1 MLSRIA
7 NSLFWMG
14 RYLERA
20 EHTARYTKVHYFSSL
35 DAPLALRKEYVLESI
50 LKMTGLLYEYKLKS
64 PVLVDEEVL
73 YTISLED
80 SNHVSIKSSVNMA
93 RENARGARDS
103 LSGELWES
111 INKFYHYVNKVNK
124 SEFKRI
130 GIYNF
135 ADKILE
141 NCAVVNGYID
151 NSLLH
156 NEVWAFIHLGIH
168 IERANQISRMLLA
181 KIHDIEKEE
190 NKTLGKAAES
200 FQCVTLLKSAEAFD
214 MSRTYYQSVP
224 KLRDTLEFL
233 ILNNEFPKAIKF
245 NLTRL
250 LKFLHKINHSRLEQ
264 KESLEFLV
272 GKIISTYDYL
282 LIEEIEKDVSGFLNE
297 TIANVNMIS
306 GMISKKYLNY

>member
-14 RYLERA
+14 RFLERA

-50 LKMTGLLYEYKLKS
+50 LNMTGILEEYKVKN
-64 PVLVDEEVL
+64 PVLIDEEVL
-73 YTISLED
+73 YTISLDE
-80 SNHVSIKSSVNMA
+80 SKAVSIKSSINSA

-103 LSGELWES
+103 ISSELWES
-111 INKFYHYVNKVNK
+111 INKFYHYVNRVNK
-124 SEFKRI
+124 AEFKRI

-168 IERANQISRMLLA
+168 VERAAQISRILIS
-181 KIHDIEKEE
+181 KITDIEKEE
-190 NKTLGKAAES
+190 NKTLGSAAES

-214 MSRTYYQSVP
+214 MSRTFYQSVP
-224 KLRDTLEFL
+224 KLKDTLEFL
-233 ILNNEFPKAIKF
+233 ILNNEFPKSIRY

-250 LKFLHKINHSRLEQ
+250 NKFLLKINPYRPDD
-264 KESLEFLV
+264 KDSLEFLV
-272 GKIISTYDYL
+272 GKIISNYDYL
-282 LIEEIEKDVSGFLNE
+282 LIEEIEEDVPGFLYNTLGNIY
-297 TIANVNMIS
+297 TISDKIS
-306 GMISKKYLNY
+306 NKYLNY